1 MIKKGLVLL
10 IITVLLWSCKSEFER
25 VRVSGNI
32 DLIYKKANELYDKGE
47 YLKAQTLYELVVN
60 NFRGKKEAEELHFRF
75 ANAHYQLKN
84 YILAAYY
91 FKNFSTT
98 YPLSTL
104 KEEADYMAAF
114 SNFSMSP
121 IHRLDQSYTNK
132 AIEGFQDFINTWP
145 KSARVAECN
154 RLIDAMRQK
163 LERKAF
169 DEAKLYYDLR
179 EYQAALKSFENM
191 LKDFPETKDNERIR
205 YMMVEAAYSW
215 ASNSIRD
222 KRTERYQKSLE
233 YIEQFRRKYPKSKYS
248 FNIDKTE
255 EQTKSALAKL

>member
-1 MIKKGLVLL
+1 MIKKGLILL
-10 IITVLLWSCKSEFER
+10 FFAASLWSCKSDFER

-60 NFRGKKEAEELHFRF
+60 NFRGKKEAEELHYRF
-75 ANAHYQLKN
+75 ANTHFQLKN

-91 FKNFSTT
+91 FKNFSAT

-121 IHRLDQSYTNK
+121 IHRLDQSYTHK

-145 KSARVAECN
+145 KSARVADCN

-205 YMMVEAAYSW
+205 YMMVEASYSW
-215 ASNSIRD
+215 ATNSIRD